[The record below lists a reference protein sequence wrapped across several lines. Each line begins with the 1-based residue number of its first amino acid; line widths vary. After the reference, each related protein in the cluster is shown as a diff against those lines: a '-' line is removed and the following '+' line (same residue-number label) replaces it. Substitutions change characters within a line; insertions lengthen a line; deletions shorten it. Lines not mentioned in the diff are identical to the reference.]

1 MIQSGERR
9 SVVLQD
15 DEGKEISFKILFDA
29 LFVGETQYVVL
40 MPVDEEESMEPEIVI
55 LRVDAGEDGKDVLA
69 TIDSD
74 DEWED
79 VLKAFEELDLDDQL
93 GDYDFVVDEGDQEDE
108 EEEPEI

>member
-1 MIQSGERR
+1 VAKEDL
-9 SVVLQD
+9 VVLQD

-74 DEWED
+74 DEWEE
-79 VLKAFEELDLDDQL
+79 VLKAFEELDLEDQL

-108 EEEPEI
+108 EEPEI

>member
-1 MIQSGERR
+1 MAKEDL
-9 SVVLQD
+9 VVLQD

-74 DEWED
+74 DEWEE
-79 VLKAFEELDLDDQL
+79 VLKAFEELDLEDQL

-108 EEEPEI
+108 EEPEI

>member
-1 MIQSGERR
+1 MAKEDL
-9 SVVLQD
+9 VVLQD

-74 DEWED
+74 DEWEE
-79 VLKAFEELDLDDQL
+79 VLKAFEELDLEDQL

>member
-1 MIQSGERR
+1 MAKEDL
-9 SVVLQD
+9 VVLQD

-74 DEWED
+74 DEWEE
-79 VLKAFEELDLDDQL
+79 VLKALRNSILNQL
-93 GDYDFVVDEGDQEDE
+93 GDYDFVVDEGDRED

>member
-1 MIQSGERR
+1 MAKEDL
-9 SVVLQD
+9 VVLQD

-79 VLKAFEELDLDDQL
+79 VLKAFEELDLEDQL

>member
-1 MIQSGERR
+1 VAKEDL
-9 SVVLQD
+9 VVLQD

-74 DEWED
+74 DEWEE
-79 VLKAFEELDLDDQL
+79 VLKAFEELDLEDQL